1 MPSSRLLLSLKP
13 SSQRTL
19 ALRNLKRDTASI
31 STVAVSGTANMPP
44 VFSSEDSDLI
54 SSLIE
59 LSEKSPKLV
68 RSSLFAVQADP
79 SIEIRSW
86 KMNEFKYYD
95 VPSPFPTLARGL
107 FSKVI
112 RDDDPEND
120 DKRKGKKKSKTHRII
135 VRGYDKFFNIG
146 EVPWT
151 SVSTYLRF
159 KCLINGVYSVGMVGG
174 TYCRSLYAFSQV
186 ERVHYLHRRAYS
198 NETPD
203 HIETF
208 PWACPGCVA

>member
-1 MPSSRLLLSLKP
+1 
-13 SSQRTL
+13 
-19 ALRNLKRDTASI
+19 
-31 STVAVSGTANMPP
+31 
-44 VFSSEDSDLI
+44 
-54 SSLIE
+54 
-59 LSEKSPKLV
+59 
-68 RSSLFAVQADP
+68 
-79 SIEIRSW
+79 
-86 KMNEFKYYD
+86 MNEFKYYD

-120 DKRKGKKKSKTHRII
+120 DKRKGKKKPKTHRIV

-159 KCLINGVYSVGMVGG
+159 KCLINGLYPVGVVGG